1 MVLAARVTDARGF
14 SLVDMMV
21 TIAVFTILMA
31 MAVPG
36 VIDATDA
43 FRLGS
48 AARSIER
55 ELQAARLKAVS
66 ANRSM
71 RLRLNC
77 PEAGSFRMVEVMNSL
92 SVDNAS
98 ARCSEGVY
106 PYPSPR
112 DTDAATPAHDGPVRR
127 VHSTVA
133 LPSTV
138 LQFAPDGRTT
148 QVVSGASTSMSTV
161 TLTLTKGSR
170 TQSITVN
177 ALGKIQLQ

>member
-1 MVLAARVTDARGF
+1 MLLAARVKEARGF
-14 SLVDMMV
+14 TLVDTMV

-66 ANRSM
+66 ANRPM

-77 PEAGSFRMVEVMNSL
+77 PEAGSFRMVEVMNSAA
-92 SVDNAS
+92 VDNAS
-98 ARCSEGVY
+98 ARCSESVY
-106 PYPSPR
+106 AYPSPR
-112 DTDAATPAHDGPVRR
+112 DTDTTTPAHDGPVRW
-127 VHSTVA
+127 VHSTVT
-133 LPSTV
+133 LPSNV

-148 QVVSGASTSMSTV
+148 EVISGTPTAITTV
-161 TLTLTKGSR
+161 TLTLVKGTR
-170 TQSITVN
+170 YQSITVN